1 MLILYNM
8 GNLKIKR
15 IYDEPSKTDGI
26 RILVDRL
33 WARGESKEEARLDYW
48 MKDIAPDT
56 DLRKWFNHEPEKFK
70 EFSKKYK
77 EELASKNEDIE
88 KIITLLKTHNVTLI
102 YAAKNPEINHALVLK
117 DYIETKIKNGA

>member
-1 MLILYNM
+1 M